1 MSDALRPEVIL
12 GIIGIYFLL
21 LLTISYFT
29 GKKSDNATFFLAN
42 RNSPWFVVAFGMIGA
57 SLSGVTFIS
66 IPGVVGGDGLNQAFS
81 YMQIV
86 FGYLLG
92 YVVIAQ
98 VLLPLYYKLKLTTIY
113 GYLGQRFGPVA
124 YKTGSAYFLLSRT
137 IGSAFRLFL
146 VAIILYQFVL
156 SPFGISFFATVV
168 ITILLIW
175 VYTFRGG
182 IKTVVYTDTLQTFCM
197 LAAVGMTVYIIATEL
212 SLSGGGEVVQKIRD
226 SGYGQVFFFEGG
238 WADPNNFFKQFLSG
252 ALITIV
258 MTGLDQDMMQKNLTC
273 KSLSDAR
280 KNMYTFSFILVF
292 ANLLF
297 LTLGALLYVY
307 ALETGVE
314 IPSRTDELYPML
326 ALEYLPA
333 AVGIVFVIGL
343 IASAYSSAD
352 SGLTALTT
360 AFCVDFLGF
369 KIEDNGPAIR
379 RKRVFVH
386 IGFSIVLLLMILF
399 FEALNNDAVI
409 NGLFIAAGYTY
420 GPLLGLFTFGLF
432 TKRIV
437 KDRWVLWV
445 CLASPV
451 LSFILDYYSEN
462 LFAGFQFGF
471 LILAINGLLT
481 ITGLYLISR
490 KWDGKTQILI
500 PSDN

>member
-1 MSDALRPEVIL
+1 MTSSLSPVLIL
-12 GIIGIYFLL
+12 GIIGFYFLL
-21 LLTISYFT
+21 LLIISWFT

-81 YMQIV
+81 YMQLV

-98 VLLPLYYKLKLTTIY
+98 VLLPLYYRLQLTTIY
-113 GYLGQRFGPVA
+113 GYLGQRFGPVS

-137 IGSAFRLFL
+137 IGSSFRLFL
-146 VAIILYQFVL
+146 VAIVLYQFVL
-156 SPFGISFFATVV
+156 GPFGISFLATVV

-182 IKTVVYTDTLQTFCM
+182 IKTIVYTDTLQTFCM
-197 LAAVGMTVYIIATEL
+197 LAAVIMTVYVIMSEL
-212 SLSGGGEVVQKIRD
+212 SMSPGEMISSIRE
-226 SGYGQVFFFEGG
+226 SGYSKLFFFEGG

-273 KSLSDAR
+273 RSLGDAR
-280 KNMYTFSFILVF
+280 KNVYTFSVILVF

-297 LTLGALLYVY
+297 LTLGAMLFIY
-307 ALETGVE
+307 AAEIGVAV
-314 IPSRTDELYPML
+314 PDRSDELYPML
-326 ALEYLPA
+326 ALQHLPGI
-333 AVGIVFVIGL
+333 VGIMFVIGL

-369 KIEDNGPAIR
+369 KTEDNGLDIK
-379 RKRVFVH
+379 RKRFAVH
-386 IGFSIVLLLMILF
+386 VMFSLILMAMILF
-399 FEALNNDAVI
+399 FNALEGDAVI
-409 NGLFIAAGYTY
+409 NGLFKAAGYTY
-420 GPLLGLFTFGLF
+420 GPLLGLFAFGLF
-432 TKRIV
+432 SKRKIR
-437 KDRWVLWV
+437 DQWVIWI
-445 CLASPV
+445 CLASPII
-451 LSFILDYYSEN
+451 SFFVDTYSEQ

-471 LILAINGLLT
+471 LILAVNGLLT
-481 ITGLYLISR
+481 ILGLFAISYKR
-490 KWDGKTQILI
+490 EHVDAGEL
-500 PSDN
+500 S

>member
-1 MSDALRPEVIL
+1 MSEGLTPVLIL
-12 GIIGIYFLL
+12 GIIGVYFVLL
-21 LLTISYFT
+21 LIISYFT

-86 FGYLLG
+86 LGYLLG

-98 VLLPLYYKLKLTTIY
+98 VLLPLYYKLQLTTIY
-113 GYLGQRFGPVA
+113 GYLGQRFGPVS

-137 IGSAFRLFL
+137 IGSSFRLFL
-146 VAIILYQFVL
+146 VAIVLYHFVL
-156 SPFGISFFATVV
+156 SPFGISFLATVA

-182 IKTVVYTDTLQTFCM
+182 IKTIVYTDTLQTFCM
-197 LAAVGMTVYIIATEL
+197 LTAVILTVYVITSEL
-212 SLSGGGEVVQKIRD
+212 SISGGEMVQIIRD

-238 WADPNNFFKQFLSG
+238 WADPNNFFKQFFSG

-273 KSLSDAR
+273 RSLRDAK

-297 LTLGALLYVY
+297 LTLGAMLYIY
-307 ALETGVE
+307 AGEIGVD
-314 IPSRTDELYPML
+314 IPGRTDELYPML
-326 ALEYLPA
+326 ALQFLPA
-333 AVGIVFVIGL
+333 AVGIMFVIGL

-369 KIEDNGPAIR
+369 KSEENGPSVKK
-379 RKRVFVH
+379 KRMLVH
-386 IGFSIVLLLMILF
+386 IGFSLVLLLMILMF
-399 FEALNNDAVI
+399 NALNNDAVI
-409 NGLFIAAGYTY
+409 NGLFKAAGYTY
-420 GPLLGLFTFGLF
+420 GPLLGLFAFGLF
-432 TKRIV
+432 TKRVVID
-437 KDRWVLWV
+437 KWVIWI

-451 LSFILDYYSEN
+451 LSFLLDFYSTY

-471 LILAINGLLT
+471 LILAANGLLT
-481 ITGLYLISR
+481 FTGLYLISR
-490 KWDGKTQILI
+490 NPILKED
-500 PSDN
+500 PA